1 MEHQSL
7 DNIFIIIVLELLLL
21 FSPAISTTRLQ
32 VNEVSDNN
40 GTGKSE
46 CVYLSFAIGKCTN
59 YNETTKVR
67 YEGYCPYI
75 FKFDRYISDESGKE
89 MTLYISSCSQLNEV
103 MCGQLKREGLLC
115 SKCKKGYGPD
125 LYSRRSN
132 CVRCK
137 KKTLW
142 MWILYLAVLLT
153 PLTIFFLIVIIFNVR
168 ATSPPFTAF
177 ILYCQIFTNMYKMN
191 PHPLTRMYIDNYISP
206 YVYKLVFTVIDI
218 WSLDFFRHLV
228 PPFCVSSS
236 LSNTHVLML
245 ELLPP
250 FYILVLIVL
259 TYVLINLHARNVR
272 VIVQLWR
279 PFHKCVAKLRRSY
292 DPKASIFNAFTTFT
306 LLSFSNILFV
316 GSHIIWTVKVHA
328 FSSSSH
334 NFTSMLYYDPGEPP
348 AKDMPYFI
356 PVTILLT
363 GFILFPILLLCFYPI
378 RCIRRI
384 FFLICCKDL
393 RFLQSFVDAF
403 QGHYKDGTN
412 GTRDYQAIASSQFI
426 IRVIFVFNYLS
437 PHSDYKMQFNLISLT
452 CMSICYLSFRPYKK
466 SYMNIIEGLLYG
478 LAVIPTTI
486 FMTYNMK
493 TNVYHILEK
502 YLLLILVLL
511 PSVVVMFV
519 FLRRLIIMVLHLEC
533 TNNSILCTYLKT
545 HLFKMKEEAS
555 TPTRL
560 PHRLEHPNEYTPL
573 L

>member
-1 MEHQSL
+1 MN
-7 DNIFIIIVLELLLL
+7 NIFIIVVLEFSLLSSAVMLTT
-21 FSPAISTTRLQ
+21 PANQ
-32 VNEVSDNN
+32 DNNN

-46 CVYLSFAIGKCTN
+46 CANLKLYAGECTN
-59 YNETTKVR
+59 YNDTTKVR
-67 YEGYCPYI
+67 YQGYCPYI
-75 FKFDRYISDESGKE
+75 FKLNSHIFVDRHKMIAFN
-89 MTLYISSCSQLNEV
+89 ISSCNQLNEV

-125 LYSRRSN
+125 LYSRKSN
-132 CVRCK
+132 CVRCS

-153 PLTIFFLIVIIFNVR
+153 PLTVFFLIVIIFNVC

-177 ILYCQIFTNMYKMN
+177 ILYCQIFTNLYKMN

-218 WSLDFFRHLV
+218 WSLDFFRHFV

-259 TYVLINLHARNVR
+259 TYILIELHARNVC

-292 DPKASIFNAFTTFT
+292 DPKASIFNAFATFT

-316 GSHIIWTVKVHA
+316 GSHLICTVRVDA
-328 FSSSSH
+328 FPSSPH
-334 NFTSMLYYDPGEPP
+334 NHISKLYYDPGELP
-348 AKDMPYFI
+348 AKDTPYFI
-356 PVTILLT
+356 PVIILLT
-363 GFILFPILLLCFYPI
+363 GFILFPILLLCLYPI
-378 RCIRRI
+378 RCIRKII
-384 FFLICCKDL
+384 FLLCCKDL
-393 RFLQSFVDAF
+393 HFLQSFVDAF

-412 GTRDYQAIASSQFI
+412 GTRDYRAMASSQFM
-426 IRVIFVFNYLS
+426 IRVILYSYLI
-437 PHSDYKMQFNLISLT
+437 HHINTDMQINLISLI
-452 CMSICYLSFRPYKK
+452 CMSICYLSIQPYKK
-466 SYMNIIEGLLYG
+466 KYMNITEGLLYC
-478 LAVIPTTI
+478 LAAILTETLAMSSMIPYTH
-486 FMTYNMK
+486 
-493 TNVYHILEK
+493 HIVMM
-502 YLLLILVLL
+502 YLKLVLVLL
-511 PSVVVMFV
+511 PSAVVMFV

>member
-1 MEHQSL
+1 MLTTPANQDS
-7 DNIFIIIVLELLLL
+7 DN
-21 FSPAISTTRLQ
+21 
-32 VNEVSDNN
+32 NN

-46 CVYLSFAIGKCTN
+46 CTNLKLYAGECTN
-59 YNETTKVR
+59 YNDTTKVR

-75 FKFDRYISDESGKE
+75 FKFKSHKFIGEE
-89 MTLYISSCSQLNEV
+89 IVINVNSCSQLNEV

-153 PLTIFFLIVIIFNVR
+153 PLTIFFIIVIIFTVR

-191 PHPLTRMYIDNYISP
+191 PHPFSRMFIDNFISP

-236 LSNTHVLML
+236 LSNTHVLIL

-259 TYVLINLHARNVR
+259 TYVLIELHARNVC

-279 PFHKCVAKLRRSY
+279 HFHKCVAKLRRSY
-292 DPKASIFNAFTTFT
+292 DPKASIFNAFATFT

-316 GSHIIWTVKVHA
+316 GSHLICTIRVDA
-328 FSSSSH
+328 YSSSSY
-334 NFTSMLYYDPGEPP
+334 NRTYMLYYDPGEPP
-348 AKDMPYFI
+348 AKDMPYFV
-356 PVTILLT
+356 PVIILLT
-363 GFILFPILLLCFYPI
+363 GFTLFPILLLCVCPI
-378 RCIRRI
+378 RCIRKII
-384 FFLICCKDL
+384 FLLCCKDL

-412 GTRDYQAIASSQFI
+412 GTRDYRAMASSQFI
-426 IRVIFVFNYLS
+426 IRVILAYNYLI
-437 PHSDYKMQFNLISLT
+437 HQTNAEIQINLISLI
-452 CMSICYLSFRPYKK
+452 CMSICYLVFQPYKK
-466 SYMNIIEGLLYG
+466 KYMNITEGLLYC
-478 LAVIPTTI
+478 LAAILTTI
-486 FMTYNMK
+486 VAMSSIRPCTDHFIVTYLM
-493 TNVYHILEK
+493 
-502 YLLLILVLL
+502 LLLVLL
-511 PSVVVMFV
+511 PSVVVMFA

-545 HLFKMKEEAS
+545 HLFKMKEETS

>member
-1 MEHQSL
+1 M
-7 DNIFIIIVLELLLL
+7 DNIFITVVSLLC
-21 FSPAISTTRLQ
+21 SAVMSTTGLQ
-32 VNEVSDNN
+32 ANQVSHDNN

-46 CVYLSFAIGKCTN
+46 CANLKLYAGECTN
-59 YNETTKVR
+59 YNDTTKVR

-75 FKFDRYISDESGKE
+75 FKFNSHIFVDRHKMIAFN
-89 MTLYISSCSQLNEV
+89 ISSCNQLNEV

-125 LYSRRSN
+125 LYSRKSN
-132 CVRCK
+132 CVRCS

-142 MWILYLAVLLT
+142 MWILYPAVLLT

-177 ILYCQIFTNMYKMN
+177 ILYCQIFTNLYKMN
-191 PHPLTRMYIDNYISP
+191 PHPFTRMCIDNYISP

-236 LSNTHVLML
+236 LSNTQVLML

-259 TYVLINLHARNVR
+259 TYVLIELHARNVC

-292 DPKASIFNAFTTFT
+292 DPKASIFNAFATFT
-306 LLSFSNILFV
+306 LLSFSNILFI
-316 GSHIIWTVKVHA
+316 GSHFICSIGVDA
-328 FSSSSH
+328 YSSSSH
-334 NFTSMLYYDPGEPP
+334 NHTSMLYYDP
-348 AKDMPYFI
+348 AKDMPYFV
-356 PVTILLT
+356 PVIILLT
-363 GFILFPILLLCFYPI
+363 GFTLFPILLLCLYPI
-378 RCIRRI
+378 KCVQRI
-384 FFLICCKDL
+384 FFLISCKDL

-412 GTRDYQAIASSQFI
+412 GTRDYRAMASSQFI
-426 IRVIFVFNYLS
+426 IRALLTYNNLVRHL
-437 PHSDYKMQFNLISLT
+437 DYKLQFYLISLT
-452 CMSICYLSFRPYKK
+452 CMSICYLSIQPCKK
-466 SYMNIIEGLLYG
+466 KYMNITEGLLYC
-478 LAVIPTTI
+478 LAAILTQMFII
-486 FMTYNMK
+486 FNMK
-493 TNVYHILEK
+493 QHFLFI
-502 YLLLILVLL
+502 YLLLLLVLL

>member
-1 MEHQSL
+1 M
-7 DNIFIIIVLELLLL
+7 NKVFITVVVLSSAVML
-21 FSPAISTTRLQ
+21 TTGLQ
-32 VNEVSDNN
+32 ANQVSDNNN

-46 CVYLSFAIGKCTN
+46 CANFKFNAGECTN
-59 YNETTKVR
+59 YNDTTKVR
-67 YEGYCPYI
+67 YQGYCPYI
-75 FKFDRYISDESGKE
+75 FELDSHILVDTYQE
-89 MTLYISSCSQLNEV
+89 MAFNISSCSQLNEV
-103 MCGQLKREGLLC
+103 MCGQMKREGLLC

-125 LYSRRSN
+125 LYSRKSN
-132 CVRCK
+132 CVRCSK
-137 KKTLW
+137 ETLW
-142 MWILYLAVLLT
+142 MWILYLAMLLT
-153 PLTIFFLIVIIFNVR
+153 PLTIFFIIVIIFNVR

-191 PHPLTRMYIDNYISP
+191 PHPLTRIYIDNYISP

-259 TYVLINLHARNVR
+259 TYVLIELHARNVC

-292 DPKASIFNAFTTFT
+292 DPKASIFNAFATFT
-306 LLSFSNILFV
+306 LLSFSNILFI
-316 GSHIIWTVKVHA
+316 GSHFILTVRVYA
-328 FSSSSH
+328 DSSSSH
-334 NFTSMLYYDPGEPP
+334 NCTYKLYYDPGESP
-348 AKDMPYFI
+348 AKDTPYFVI
-356 PVTILLT
+356 LLLT
-363 GFILFPILLLCFYPI
+363 GFTLFPILLLCLYPI
-378 RCIRRI
+378 RCMRR
-384 FFLICCKDL
+384 ICCKDL

-403 QGHYKDGTN
+403 QGHYKDSTN
-412 GTRDYQAIASSQFI
+412 GTRDYRAMASSQFI
-426 IRVIFVFNYLS
+426 IRVLLAYNYLAHTLS
-437 PHSDYKMQFNLISLT
+437 TKMKFNLVSLT
-452 CMSICYLSFRPYKK
+452 CMSICYLSFRPYKNK
-466 SYMNIIEGLLYG
+466 YMNIIEGLLYCLAAILTTMLATTSMRLHGVG
-478 LAVIPTTI
+478 L
-486 FMTYNMK
+486 MMYLM
-493 TNVYHILEK
+493 
-502 YLLLILVLL
+502 LLLILL

-519 FLRRLIIMVLHLEC
+519 FLQKLIIMVLHLEC
-533 TNNSILCTYLKT
+533 TNNSISCTYLKT

>member
-1 MEHQSL
+1 M
-7 DNIFIIIVLELLLL
+7 NKKFIILVLGVSSAVML
-21 FSPAISTTRLQ
+21 TTGLQ
-32 VNEVSDNN
+32 ANQVSDNNN

-46 CVYLSFAIGKCTN
+46 CADLHLKVGKCTN
-59 YNETTKVR
+59 YNDTTKVR

-75 FKFDRYISDESGKE
+75 FKLTFIDSDK
-89 MTLYISSCSQLNEV
+89 TITFNISSCSEVNE
-103 MCGQLKREGLLC
+103 MICGQLKREGLLC

-125 LYSRRSN
+125 LYSRKSN
-132 CVRCK
+132 CVRCS

-191 PHPLTRMYIDNYISP
+191 PHPFTRMFIDNYISP

-259 TYVLINLHARNVR
+259 TYVLIELHARNVC

-292 DPKASIFNAFTTFT
+292 DPKASVINTFATFT

-316 GSHIIWTVKVHA
+316 GSRFICTVSVYVIP
-328 FSSSSH
+328 SSSDNH
-334 NFTSMLYYDPGEPP
+334 TNKLYYDPGEPP
-348 AKDMPYFI
+348 AKDMPYFV

-363 GFILFPILLLCFYPI
+363 GFTLFPILLLCLYPI
-378 RCIRRI
+378 RCVRRI

-393 RFLQSFVDAF
+393 CFLQSFVDAF

-412 GTRDYQAIASSQFI
+412 GTRDYRAMASSQFI
-426 IRVIFVFNYLS
+426 IRVILAYNFLS
-437 PHSDYKMQFNLISLT
+437 RLDTKMQINLISLT
-452 CMSICYLSFRPYKK
+452 CMSICYLSFQPYKK
-466 SYMNIIEGLLYG
+466 KYMNITEGLLYS
-478 LAVIPTTI
+478 LAAILTTI
-486 FMTYNMK
+486 LATCSMTPY
-493 TNVYHILEK
+493 TIHIVMMYLF
-502 YLLLILVLL
+502 LLLILL
-511 PSVVVMFV
+511 PSVVVIFV
-519 FLRRLIIMVLHLEC
+519 FLQRLIIMVLRLEC